1 MTKDRCPCIEC
12 RRSSPSRT
20 KIELLEQ
27 VGARMTS
34 MKNEKVKKA
43 IEVDGVGIPV
53 GTLQGQFNKDIV
65 SFVKEVNSYIGYNK

>member
-1 MTKDRCPCIEC
+1 
-12 RRSSPSRT
+12 
-20 KIELLEQ
+20 
-27 VGARMTS
+27 MTS